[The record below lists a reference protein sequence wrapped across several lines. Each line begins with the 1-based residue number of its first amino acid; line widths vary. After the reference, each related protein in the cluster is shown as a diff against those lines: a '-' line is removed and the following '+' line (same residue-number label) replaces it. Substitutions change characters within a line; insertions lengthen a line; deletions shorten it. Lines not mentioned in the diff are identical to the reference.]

1 MRTSFLFAS
10 LITVLSACQPHYDGL
25 EIRYLDSDGSVSR
38 NGRIEIEHGDAVIIE
53 VTPKSDNPY
62 EDYEAFD
69 LVTLESF
76 NSTVLEISPLADVDK
91 FALIGQ
97 GVGETTVRILVNDH
111 EEDQV
116 QAEVKAQE
124 GGP

>member
-1 MRTSFLFAS
+1 MRTPITILS
-10 LITVLSACQPHYDGL
+10 LAAALSACQPHYDGL
-25 EIRYLDSDGSVSR
+25 EIQYLSSDGSVSK

-53 VTPKSDNPY
+53 VTPISDNPY

-76 NSTVLEISPLADVDK
+76 NTTVLEISPLADVDK
-91 FALIGQ
+91 FALIGK
-97 GVGETTVRILVNDH
+97 GVGETTVRILVNDR

-116 QAEVKAQE
+116 QAEVQPQE
-124 GGP
+124 GP